1 MMARM
6 LTCNVFIFCS
16 TKTHIIMKATASK
29 STRKP
34 ASRANGSKTNGS
46 KSNASKS
53 QPSEDS
59 SKLHKLFEEELKD
72 IYWAEKALTKAIPK
86 MIKKAT
92 SEDLIEALEN
102 HLEETEGQVQRCE
115 QIFELLGKSAQAKKC
130 EAMDGL
136 ITEAEDIMSESD
148 EGVMRDA
155 GIISAAQK
163 VEHYEIASYGTL
175 RQFAKTLGLTEI
187 ADLLEET
194 LNEEK
199 NADETLTSVAES
211 AINVKAAQTSESEEE
226 EEEEVEK
233 EE

>member
-1 MMARM
+1 M
-6 LTCNVFIFCS
+6 
-16 TKTHIIMKATASK
+16 KTTASK
-29 STRKP
+29 SSRKT
-34 ASRANGSKTNGS
+34 AARANGTKTNGS
-46 KSNASKS
+46 KNQS
-53 QPSEDS
+53 QDDS

-92 SEDLIEALEN
+92 NEELIDALET

-115 QIFELLGKSAQAKKC
+115 QIFELLGKTAQGKKC
-130 EAMDGL
+130 EAMEGL

-175 RQFAKTLGLTEI
+175 RQFAKTLGLNEI

-199 NADETLTSVAES
+199 NADEILTGVAES
-211 AINVKAAQTSESEEE
+211 AINVQAANTSED
-226 EEEEVEK
+226 EEEEVE
-233 EE
+233 EEKGE